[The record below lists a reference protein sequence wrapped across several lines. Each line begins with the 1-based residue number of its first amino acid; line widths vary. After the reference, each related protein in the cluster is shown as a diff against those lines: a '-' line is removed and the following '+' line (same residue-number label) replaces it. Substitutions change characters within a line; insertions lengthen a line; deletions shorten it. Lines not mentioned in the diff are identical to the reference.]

1 MAKKENQISRRSF
14 LKVAR
19 HLLWIP
25 VIIAIG
31 RAIKTNSTAKTIKIP
46 LPQNEGISF
55 HQGAIIVK
63 EGKDIRV
70 LSSKCTHLGCSIK
83 KNEGEALVCGCHG
96 SRYSKRGEVLTGP
109 AVDPLA
115 SLSYQIKGAQL
126 WITTD

>member
-14 LKVAR
+14 LKNLR
-19 HLLWIP
+19 YLLWVP
-25 VIIAIG
+25 VIFAIG
-31 RAIKTNSTAKTIKIP
+31 KAIKPNSTAKTIKIP

-55 HQGAIIVK
+55 QQGAIIIK
-63 EGKDIRV
+63 EGNNIRV

-83 KNEGEALVCGCHG
+83 KNEGEVLICGCHG
-96 SRYSKRGEVLTGP
+96 SRYSKKGEVLTGP

-115 SLSYQIKGAQL
+115 TLSYQIKGAQL

>member
-25 VIIAIG
+25 VIFAIG

-55 HQGAIIVK
+55 YQGAIIIK

-83 KNEGEALVCGCHG
+83 KNEGEVLVCSCHG